1 MATKYSNLWS
11 QFSGRG
17 TTSAGVEQV
26 ANSGRQYIG
35 PHLERSGEIIVLRW
49 SYTNTVADPFVA
61 SGTDQL
67 IVCPFPKGARLHAYS
82 FVASADL
89 DTDNDFE
96 FNFGFTGSLAAFL
109 AASTGLQATTAVT
122 GTPSATAGPTTNGAN
137 IIISASAGEL
147 EAAGTI
153 SGFFELIIPQ

>member
-1 MATKYSNLWS
+1 MTTRYSNLWS

-17 TTSAGVEQV
+17 TTTAGVEQA

-35 PHLERSGEIIVLRW
+35 PHLERSGEIIVVRW
-49 SYTNTVADPFVA
+49 SYTNTTADPFTA
-61 SGTDQL
+61 ANTDQL
-67 IVCPFPKGARLHAYS
+67 IVCPLPKGARLHAYS

-89 DTDNDFE
+89 DTDIDFE
-96 FNFGFTGSLAAFL
+96 FNFGFTGSLSAFL